1 MNMTNRTV
9 LITGGGSGIGF
20 ALAKALIE
28 RGNVV
33 VAVGR
38 DADKLERARAA
49 VPGLRTFVADVTNE
63 QDRYRLYAWAG
74 EHLPELDVLINNA
87 GIARRMDFGARDLD
101 ADEVAGIDEEVAT
114 NFLAPV
120 HLTARFL
127 PLLRRRPSAV
137 IVNVSA
143 VLAYAPIASLSV
155 HSATKAAV
163 RSFTRSLRRQ
173 LAGTS
178 VRVVE
183 IVPPVV
189 DTAMQRDLAVPKLD
203 PGLFARKVIEAIDRG
218 EIDVHVGQAKV
229 FRAGSRIAPEA
240 LFRLLNR
247 TVERSTASNAGPA
260 TVRASA
266 VAMSGAARG
275 AASAP
280 NETSVKAA
288 RSAAVRPLPAAGE
301 HGAGAYFGA
310 AGSPASIDQW
320 DDASGAEASRGYA
333 QSVPSR
339 GSGDL
344 GLAAVRTGE
353 EARDAHA

>member
-9 LITGGGSGIGF
+9 LITGGGSGIGL

-28 RGNVV
+28 QGNVA

-38 DADKLERARAA
+38 DAGKLERARMA

-63 QDRYRLYAWAG
+63 EDRYRLYAWAG

-87 GIARRMDFGARDLD
+87 GIARRLDFGASDLD
-101 ADEVAGIDEEVAT
+101 VDEIAGIDEEVAT
-114 NFLAPV
+114 NFLAPI

-137 IVNVSA
+137 VVNVSA

-173 LAGTS
+173 LADSS

-189 DTAMQRDLAVPKLD
+189 DTPMQRDLAVPKLD
-203 PGLFARKVIEAIDRG
+203 PDLFARKVIRAIDRG
-218 EIDVHVGQAKV
+218 VVDVHVGQAKV

-247 TVERSTASNAGPA
+247 TVERPSRAGTAPAAVGSTASMDRPKG
-260 TVRASA
+260 ASA
-266 VAMSGAARG
+266 ADSFGGYAESVASRRSGELELA
-275 AASAP
+275 
-280 NETSVKAA
+280 
-288 RSAAVRPLPAAGE
+288 
-301 HGAGAYFGA
+301 A
-310 AGSPASIDQW
+310 AGS
-320 DDASGAEASRGYA
+320 
-333 QSVPSR
+333 V
-339 GSGDL
+339 
-344 GLAAVRTGE
+344 GE
-353 EARDAHA
+353 GRDARA